1 MALRDQPY
9 LPLYVQDFMTDEK
22 LAECS
27 ASATGVFVRI
37 MCLMHKSDPYGK
49 ILLKQKYKQSTEQV
63 LNFASQVAKNLPYT
77 REEVYAALQEL
88 LAEKVM
94 HIEDEFLVQKRM
106 VHDNEVS
113 VNRSKSGRKGGEST
127 QKKVKEIALA
137 KDEAKTQANSENEIE
152 YENEIEDV
160 IVFGKK
166 KESRVSV
173 KKVYAGDSVKIVY
186 DLAAYFD
193 DMAQLEE
200 ITRAGWTQFD
210 DFMAA
215 NPAGVFDDD
224 RHLYNAFRKFCT
236 NTTKKSQ
243 HVKMDDL

>member
-88 LAEKVM
+88 LAENVM
-94 HIEDEFLVQKRM
+94 HIEGEFLVQKRM

-137 KDEAKTQANSENEIE
+137 KDEAKIEANSE
-152 YENEIEDV
+152 YENENENE
-160 IVFGKK
+160 IVFGNKKELRISIKK
-166 KESRVSV
+166 K
-173 KKVYAGDSVKIVY
+173 YIGDRVKIIY
-186 DLAAYFD
+186 DLRAYFD
-193 DMAQLEE
+193 DMAQLPE
-200 ITRAGWTQFD
+200 IEHSGWT
-210 DFMAA
+210 DFEGFMKA
-215 NPAGVFDDD
+215 NPGALFEDDG
-224 RHLYNAFRKFCT
+224 HLYNSFRKYSLIP
-236 NTTKKSQ
+236 NGKK
-243 HVKMDDL
+243 KPAFDITEI

>member
-88 LAEKVM
+88 LAENVM
-94 HIEDEFLVQKRM
+94 HIEGEFLVQKRM

-127 QKKVKEIALA
+127 QKRVKEIALA
-137 KDEAKTQANSENEIE
+137 KDEANTQANPENEIE
-152 YENEIEDV
+152 YETENE
-160 IVFGKK
+160 IVFGIK
-166 KESRVSV
+166 KESQISIR
-173 KKVYAGDSVKIVY
+173 KVYATDKVKIIF
-186 DLAAYFD
+186 DLALYFNH
-193 DMAQLEE
+193 MNQLEDL
-200 ITRAGWTQFD
+200 TRAGWTHFEE
-210 DFMAA
+210 FMRV
-215 NPAGVFDDD
+215 NPGASFADD
-224 RHLYNAFRKFCT
+224 RHLYNAYRQFS
-236 NTTKKSQ
+236 TTSNGKK
-243 HVKMDDL
+243 KPAFNLDEI